1 MSVSEGA
8 SEREFALMYQVVS
21 INNKYQVMT
30 GAMTRHDIGFQVVHF
45 TV

>member
-21 INNKYQVMT
+21 INRKYQVMT
-30 GAMTRHDIGFQVVHF
+30 RAMTRHDIGIQVVHF

>member
-8 SEREFALMYQVVS
+8 SEREFAHMYQVAS
-21 INNKYQVMT
+21 SNNKYQVMT
-30 GAMTRHDIGFQVVHF
+30 VTMTRHDIGIQVVHF